1 MINKNDCYDCANLID
16 KKCKIGLKT
25 SIDDFGYIIP
35 HEDNLGCEGE
45 ECIGFEYDE

>member
-35 HEDNLGCEGE
+35 HEDNL
-45 ECIGFEYDE
+45 ECD